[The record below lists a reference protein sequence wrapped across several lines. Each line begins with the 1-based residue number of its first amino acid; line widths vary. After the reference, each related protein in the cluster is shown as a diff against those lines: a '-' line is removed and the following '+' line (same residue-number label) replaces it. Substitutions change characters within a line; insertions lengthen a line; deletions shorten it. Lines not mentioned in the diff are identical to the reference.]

1 MKKLNKKKP
10 IIGFSIGDINGIGPE
25 ILIKSLSN
33 HNLTKLFTPLVYCN
47 FEIIDF
53 YSKILKKKLVYEKID
68 SLNKI
73 KPNKINLI
81 PISNNRI
88 NINPGKIKK
97 EAGIY
102 SFKSLELSTNDLIK
116 KKIDGIVT
124 LPINKKNIQSE
135 KFKFPGHSEYF
146 AKKTNSKDFLMM
158 MVSEKLKVGVLTG
171 HIPFKFISKK
181 LSKLELIKKIN
192 ILMNSLKNNF
202 KINNP
207 KIGILSLNPH
217 AGEDGMLGNEEDKII
232 KPVIKKL
239 NHKNK
244 NVYGPFSSDSYFGNK
259 LYKKYDATFSL
270 YHDQG
275 LIPFKMISFSD
286 GVNFTAGLKF
296 IRTSPDHGTA
306 YDISG
311 KNQANNISLDKAIL
325 LNLKIIAKNG

>member
-81 PISNNRI
+81 QITNNRI
-88 NINPGKIKK
+88 NVNPGKIKK

-116 KKIDGIVT
+116 KKIDGIVP
-124 LPINKKNIQSE
+124 LQINKKNIQSE

>member
-73 KPNKINLI
+73 QPNKINLI
-81 PISNNRI
+81 PITNNRI
-88 NINPGKIKK
+88 NVNPGKIKK
-97 EAGIY
+97 EARIY

-192 ILMNSLKNNF
+192 ILMDSLKNNF

-217 AGEDGMLGNEEDKII
+217 AGEDSMLGNEEDKII

-275 LIPFKMISFSD
+275 LIPVKLIAFD
-286 GVNFTAGLKF
+286 EAVNTSLGLPF
-296 IRTSPDHGTA
+296 VSTSPDHGTA
-306 YDISG
+306 LDIAG
-311 KNQANNISLDKAIL
+311 MFKARIKQTISL
-325 LNLKIIAKNG
+325 

>member
-33 HNLTKLFTPLVYCN
+33 NNLTNLFTPLVYCN
-47 FEIIDF
+47 YEIIDY
-53 YSKILKKKLVYEKID
+53 YSKILKITLLYEKID
-68 SLNKI
+68 CINDI
-73 KPNKINLI
+73 KLNKINLI
-81 PISNNRI
+81 KVTNAKI
-88 NINPGKIKK
+88 NIEPGKIKK
-97 EAGIY
+97 YAGVY
-102 SFKSLELSTNDLIK
+102 SYKSLQLSTNDLIK
-116 KKIDGIVT
+116 NKIDSIVT

-146 AKKTNSKDFLMM
+146 AKKSKSKHFLMM
-158 MVSEKLKVGVLTG
+158 MISKKLKIGVCTG

-181 LSKLELIKKIN
+181 ISKLELINKIN
-192 ILMNSLKNNF
+192 ILIDTLKNNF

-207 KIGILSLNPH
+207 KIGILGLNPH
-217 AGEDGMLGNEEDKII
+217 AGEDNMLGKEEKKII
-232 KPVIKKL
+232 NPAIKEL
-239 NHKNK
+239 NNKKN
-244 NVYGPFSSDSYFGNK
+244 NLFGPFSSDSYFGNK
-259 LYKKYDATFSL
+259 LYKKYDATFAL

-275 LIPFKMISFSD
+275 LIPFKMISFSE

-311 KNQANNISLDKAIL
+311 KNLANNISLDKAIL
-325 LNLKIIAKNG
+325 LNLKIISKNE

>member
-81 PISNNRI
+81 PITNNRI
-88 NINPGKIKK
+88 NVNPGKIKK

-102 SFKSLELSTNDLIK
+102 SFKSLELSTNDLIN

-239 NHKNK
+239 NRKNK
-244 NVYGPFSSDSYFGNK
+244 NVYGPFSSDS
-259 LYKKYDATFSL
+259 
-270 YHDQG
+270 
-275 LIPFKMISFSD
+275 
-286 GVNFTAGLKF
+286 
-296 IRTSPDHGTA
+296 
-306 YDISG
+306 
-311 KNQANNISLDKAIL
+311 
-325 LNLKIIAKNG
+325 

>member
-33 HNLTKLFTPLVYCN
+33 YNLTKLFTPLVYCN
-47 FEIIDF
+47 FEIIDY
-53 YSKILKKKLVYEKID
+53 YSKILKKKLSYEKIE
-68 SLNKI
+68 SINNI

-81 PISNNRI
+81 KVTNKKI
-88 NINPGKIKK
+88 NINPGKIKN
-97 EAGIY
+97 EAGVY
-102 SFKSLELSTNDLIK
+102 SFKSLELSTKDLIK

-146 AKKTNSKDFLMM
+146 AKKCNSKDFLMM
-158 MVSEKLKVGVLTG
+158 MVSKKLKIGFFTG
-171 HIPFKFISKK
+171 HIPFKLISKK
-181 LSKLELIKKIN
+181 LSKLQLINKIN
-192 ILMNSLKNNF
+192 ILMDSLKNNF

-207 KIGILSLNPH
+207 KIGVLSLNPH
-217 AGEDGMLGNEEDKII
+217 AGEDNMLGNEEDKII
-232 KPVIKKL
+232 KPAIKEL
-239 NHKNK
+239 NNKNN

-286 GVNFTAGLKF
+286 GVNFTAGLKY

-311 KNQANNISLDKAIL
+311 KNEANNISLDKSIL
-325 LNLKIIAKNG
+325 LNLKIIKKNG